1 MWSIDEPLHL
11 GMGSELSTAA
21 PGTRKKRGEGHT
33 RRDEILWAAK
43 TLFLKEG
50 YEATTIRRIADVVG
64 VSAPA
69 LYLYFRDKEAIMLA
83 LCDQTFGG
91 LIERMATIEKE
102 GLPPI
107 ERLRHCGESYV
118 RFALDNPQEYWL
130 TFLSGNM
137 PKHVKEGG
145 GGHEPGPIDPNEPG
159 AGSAIAFAKL
169 MAMFRDIENAG
180 MPLYYPVETAAELV
194 WMSLHGLVA
203 ALISRPELP
212 SARRDT
218 LIAGM
223 IDLAVRGVV
232 RLS

>member
-1 MWSIDEPLHL
+1 ME
-11 GMGSELSTAA
+11 GRLSTAVS
-21 PGTRKKRGEGHT
+21 GTRKKRGEGYT

-43 TLFLKEG
+43 KLFLKEG
-50 YEATTIRRIADVVG
+50 YEATTIRRIADAVG

-69 LYLYFRDKEAIMLA
+69 LYLYFKDKEAIMLA

-91 LIERMATIEKE
+91 LIERMGEIEKQ

-118 RFALDNPQEYWL
+118 RFALENPQEYWL
-130 TFLSGNM
+130 TFLSGNT
-137 PKHVKEGG
+137 PKQIKER
-145 GGHEPGPIDPNEPG
+145 GHKPETIDPNEPG
-159 AGSAIAFAKL
+159 ASGAIAFAKL
-169 MAMFRDIENAG
+169 MGMFRDIENAG

-203 ALISRPELP
+203 ALINNPEFP
-212 SARRDT
+212 WTKRDT

-223 IDLAVRGVV
+223 IDMVVRGVV
-232 RLS
+232 RLP

>member
-1 MWSIDEPLHL
+1 M
-11 GMGSELSTAA
+11 STAA

-43 TLFLKEG
+43 RLFLAEG

-69 LYLYFRDKEAIMLA
+69 LYLYFKDKEAIMSA

-91 LIERMATIEKE
+91 LIERMAEIEKQ

-130 TFLSGNM
+130 TFLSGNA
-137 PKHVKEGG
+137 PKQTKERGRLP
-145 GGHEPGPIDPNEPG
+145 ETIDTNELR
-159 AGSAIAFAKL
+159 ASGSIAFAKL
-169 MAMFRDIENAG
+169 MGMFRDIETAG
-180 MPLYYPVETAAELV
+180 VPLRYPVETAAELV
-194 WMSLHGLVA
+194 WMSLHGLAA
-203 ALISRPELP
+203 ALINNPEFP
-212 SARRDT
+212 RSRRDM

-223 IDLAVRGVV
+223 IDMAVRGVV
-232 RLS
+232 RLPSSA

>member
-1 MWSIDEPLHL
+1 MER
-11 GMGSELSTAA
+11 ELFAAA

-69 LYLYFRDKEAIMLA
+69 LYLYFTDKEAIMLA
-83 LCDQTFGG
+83 LCEQTFGG

-102 GLPPI
+102 DLPPI
-107 ERLRHCGESYV
+107 ERLRRCGESYV

-137 PKHVKEGG
+137 PKRSRES
-145 GGHEPGPIDPNEPG
+145 EPAASG
-159 AGSAIAFAKL
+159 AIAFTKL
-169 MAMFRDIENAG
+169 MGMFRDVENAG
-180 MPLYYPVETAAELV
+180 TSLHYPVEIAAELV
-194 WMSLHGLVA
+194 WMSLHGLVS
-203 ALISRPELP
+203 ALIDKPEPL
-212 SARRDT
+212 SSRRDT

-223 IDLAVRGVV
+223 IDMVVRGVM
-232 RLS
+232 RPS

>member
-1 MWSIDEPLHL
+1 MVRCIS
-11 GMGSELSTAA
+11 GVGSELSTAA
-21 PGTRKKRGEGHT
+21 PGTRKKRGECHT

-91 LIERMATIEKE
+91 LIERIATIEKE

-107 ERLRHCGESYV
+107 ERLRHCGEAYV

-130 TFLSGNM
+130 TFLSGNA
-137 PKHVKEGG
+137 PKRAKEGG
-145 GGHEPGPIDPNEPG
+145 REPGPIDPNEPG

-180 MPLYYPVETAAELV
+180 MPLYCPVETAAELV

-203 ALISRPELP
+203 ALIGRPGLP
-212 SARRDT
+212 PARRDT

-223 IDLAVRGVV
+223 IDMAVRGVV
-232 RLS
+232 QLP